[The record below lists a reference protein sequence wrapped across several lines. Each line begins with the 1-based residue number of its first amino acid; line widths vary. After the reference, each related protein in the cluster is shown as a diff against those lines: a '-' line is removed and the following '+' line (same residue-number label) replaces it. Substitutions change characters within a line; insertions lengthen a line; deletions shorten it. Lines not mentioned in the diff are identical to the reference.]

1 MTGVA
6 CGIWPMRGRR
16 LVAVL
21 VDESGRPSPPLVF
34 ERSDGACWGLLEH
47 LDGHAGLDYALVVP
61 DWLAKSDGVARL
73 ALARGIAV
81 WVAPTALAEAVC
93 AVAGAGPPRRA
104 AAVIARLPLTAF
116 RGQLRRV
123 EPADRRQLTLL

>member
-1 MTGVA
+1 MTGVT
-6 CGIWPMRGRR
+6 CGLWPMRGGR

-21 VDESGRPSPPLVF
+21 VDESGRASAPLVVA
-34 ERSDGACWGLLEH
+34 RSDEAYWGLLEH
-47 LDGHAGLDYALVVP
+47 LDEHVGLDYALVVP
-61 DWLAKSDGVARL
+61 DWLAKSDAVARL
-73 ALARGIAV
+73 AHVRGIGV
-81 WVAPTALAEAVC
+81 WVAPAPLVEAVRV
-93 AVAGAGPPRRA
+93 VAGAGPPRRA